1 MTEIEI
7 NYVPELNEIAIRYK
21 QLKDLL
27 EFIKDQEAINQDSRT
42 AIYINIDREIKAIE
56 LELNE
61 VKFEED
67 PDAQL

>member
-7 NYVPELNEIAIRYK
+7 NYVPELNEITIRYK

>member
-42 AIYINIDREIKAIE
+42 AIYINIDREINAIE